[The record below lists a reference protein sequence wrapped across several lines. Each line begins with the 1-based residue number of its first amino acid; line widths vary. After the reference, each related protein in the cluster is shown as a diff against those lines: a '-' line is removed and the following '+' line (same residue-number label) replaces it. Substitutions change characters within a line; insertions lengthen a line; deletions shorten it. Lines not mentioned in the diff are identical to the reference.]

1 MIHAY
6 IPDFIL
12 SISMY
17 AINYILVALL
27 SSTRTFT
34 EKGQQLSLLFMR
46 SIASICLLPSPNEY
60 EGFVNSIRISVK
72 YEAILNNVHII

>member
-1 MIHAY
+1 
-6 IPDFIL
+6 
-12 SISMY
+12 MY

-34 EKGQQLSLLFMR
+34 EKGQQLSLLFIF
-46 SIASICLLPSPNEY
+46 SIASICLLPSSNEY

-72 YEAILNNVHII
+72 YEAIVNNVHII